1 MINHFRT
8 LLLNRSGEEAGVG
21 AHLGDE
27 YVPTWYRAV
36 PLPSYLTSVR
46 RLLFGAAPDRV
57 YLNYRVRQC
66 LSLMHSSELAEF
78 VTHLDSRITY
88 DVADDTWLRSDAF
101 GLRASREDV
110 FVLRDPPRADDNS
123 RCVNRWRV
131 TVVDGSNVRI
141 NKQVDPV
148 SELTAAYAM
157 TNGISN
163 ELPLPGSQA
172 GFLFQSSVLPG
183 ESFLIDGYGRPE
195 RSLGELAADVEH
207 MGTAHLNSLFG
218 VGTPLAAQE
227 PFKTFRNLWR
237 DHPELPYKL
246 GGLLAAIV
254 FQTERR
260 RVNG

>member
-8 LLLNRSGEEAGVG
+8 LLLNRSGEEAGVS

-110 FVLRDPPRADDNS
+110 FRARRPAARRQQPVRQPLAGHGRRRLERADQQAGGPRQRTDGRLRDDQRHQQRAAPPRLAGRLPVPVVRAARRIVPDRRVRPS
-123 RCVNRWRV
+123 RAFV
-131 TVVDGSNVRI
+131 
-141 NKQVDPV
+141 
-148 SELTAAYAM
+148 
-157 TNGISN
+157 
-163 ELPLPGSQA
+163 
-172 GFLFQSSVLPG
+172 
-183 ESFLIDGYGRPE
+183 GRA
-195 RSLGELAADVEH
+195 S
-207 MGTAHLNSLFG
+207 
-218 VGTPLAAQE
+218 
-227 PFKTFRNLWR
+227 
-237 DHPELPYKL
+237 
-246 GGLLAAIV
+246 
-254 FQTERR
+254 RR
-260 RVNG
+260 RRTREPHI